1 MFDSEWIGDLDA
13 AGACEAVRD
22 TQAELREREWREIA
36 LAAHWAV
43 LHSPET
49 LPARTGPAVP
59 GAEGVKQL
67 GGLGTPRVTEFA
79 CAELAVLMGT
89 GFISADNLMRDA
101 LDLAH
106 RHPHMWAT
114 LAAGQGRV
122 WKARK
127 VAKLVHAAGLDL
139 TAARVVDAAT
149 TPHVDTLPW
158 ASFERLVTAEIIAVD
173 PAAAEDRRRA
183 RRARAVRGSAGQCD
197 EHGLKT
203 LIARAEAGEVI
214 VFIAMCDRI
223 AQILALQGDTSP
235 AGARRARAIGILA
248 QPATALAL
256 LQHHANRT
264 PTHTN
269 DTDSGTGETGEPLCD
284 SQQDDPEEPV
294 EEEPVEEE
302 PPPCPTCGNGT
313 GAIPFPV
320 DPDKLRPKAVLHLR
334 ISQEALRARRGVAVL
349 ENHGVGPITVGEA
362 IDLLGHC
369 QVTIRPI
376 LDLRDQLPVD
386 TYEIPTAM
394 RQTLRLS
401 RPSSV
406 FPWSQSATHPHPG
419 SHTDLDH
426 TTPYLPMHAGGP
438 PGQTRIENLG
448 PMTRFAHRIKTHAP
462 GWRHHQPTPGI
473 YLWRTPHGYW
483 YQVDNTGTRPLGKDP
498 DLTAHAPPPVSSPL
512 ERKLADLIRVA

>member
-22 TQAELREREWREIA
+22 TQAELREREWRELA

-43 LHSPET
+43 LHSPGD
-49 LPARTGPAVP
+49 PACPDRSG
-59 GAEGVKQL
+59 GARCEGVKQL
-67 GGLGTPRVTEFA
+67 GGPGTPRVTEFA

-101 LDLAH
+101 LDLQH
-106 RHPHMWAT
+106 RHPHMWAA

-139 TAARVVDAAT
+139 TQARAVDAAT
-149 TPHVDTLPW
+149 TPHVDTLAW

-173 PAAAEDRRRA
+173 PAAAEERRRA
-183 RRARAVRGSAGQCD
+183 RELEQYVSAGQSD

-264 PTHTN
+264 PTHTT
-269 DTDSGTGETGEPLCD
+269 DTDTGTGETGEPLCD

-294 EEEPVEEE
+294 EDEPVEEE

-406 FPWSQSATHPHPG
+406 FPWSHTGTHRA
-419 SHTDLDH
+419 DVDH
-426 TTPYLPMHAGGP
+426 TTPYLPMDAGGP
-438 PGQTRIENLG
+438 PGQTRVENLG
-448 PMTRFAHRIKTHAP
+448 PMTRFAHRIKTHAR

-483 YQVDNTGTRPLGKDP
+483 YHVDNTGTRPLGRDP
-498 DLTAHAPPPVSSPL
+498 DLTAYTPPPAPPPPPVSSLL
-512 ERKLADLIRVA
+512 EHKLAKLISTG